1 MVFLSFIPGHME
13 MPRLLYIFDPDP
25 VQSGKPIASSVGQEG
40 PFFFI
45 GKADGDSGLY
55 VLPLFQKN
63 AVNVLLLKF
72 FLDQTAVAV
81 FADAALK
88 NRMQSQLSQ
97 TQGKKRRSASHK
109 GLHGIHHIL
118 LSGSRQFLHPGNYQ
132 VNVHITK
139 YICVPPLHCLLFIS
153 LFPRPLISLS
163 SYLCLLIFVFLYFP
177 FSVCPGCPKRLSP
190 VHTCR
195 SFSQLQPDVFSPA
208 EAWHFSPSHGLTLSL
223 LSAA

>member
-1 MVFLSFIPGHME
+1 M
-13 MPRLLYIFDPDP
+13 
-25 VQSGKPIASSVGQEG
+25 
-40 PFFFI
+40 
-45 GKADGDSGLY
+45 
-55 VLPLFQKN
+55 
-63 AVNVLLLKF
+63 LLLKF

-132 VNVHITK
+132 VNVHISK

-195 SFSQLQPDVFSPA
+195 SFSHRQPIVFSPA
-208 EAWHFSPSHGLTLSL
+208 AILPAAHRLSL
-223 LSAA
+223 LQSTTACDNCRLLTDLMDSPGSSRVCHFSDFRSRTVPGTQALRVPAADGLSGIPIISSV